1 MDAGANAGLLDTTLL
16 DTINWTGLLNTLNI
30 ICERAKQQKQKETLN
45 NPLNP
50 IGGYFPIMG
59 VEHVNTTAAQQ
70 REALATRRAVDSE
83 STDGGEEVVGGS
95 MVGGAMEGGGDG
107 GGSGGVRSEA
117 PALADVARTTAT
129 LKDLKA
135 LEELLKGEG
144 DFADTLTG
152 VRSGL
157 GSFPPQYQQDAFLK
171 WMQSVD
177 IQVNRPATLCKQ
189 CAIYSL
195 QCVADSLGTAC
206 QRRVLVIS
214 I

>member
-1 MDAGANAGLLDTTLL
+1 MFVSQVRCADAGARDVNISMHEWLIMCEDNAAERTREPIQLRYSE
-16 DTINWTGLLNTLNI
+16 IPVVHHLNTSDAQ
-30 ICERAKQQKQKETLN
+30 RRQAVATL
-45 NPLNP
+45 
-50 IGGYFPIMG
+50 
-59 VEHVNTTAAQQ
+59 
-70 REALATRRAVDSE
+70 RAVDSE

-117 PALADVARTTAT
+117 PALAEVARTTAT
-129 LKDLKA
+129 PKDLKA
-135 LEELLKGEG
+135 LESLLRGEV
-144 DFADTLTG
+144 DFADTLAG

-206 QRRVLVIS
+206 QRRLLVIS

>member
-1 MDAGANAGLLDTTLL
+1 
-16 DTINWTGLLNTLNI
+16 
-30 ICERAKQQKQKETLN
+30 
-45 NPLNP
+45 
-50 IGGYFPIMG
+50 
-59 VEHVNTTAAQQ
+59 
-70 REALATRRAVDSE
+70 
-83 STDGGEEVVGGS
+83 
-95 MVGGAMEGGGDG
+95 MEGGGD
-107 GGSGGVRSEA
+107 GGVRSEA
-117 PALADVARTTAT
+117 PALAEVARTTAT
-129 LKDLKA
+129 LKDLQA
-135 LEELLKGEG
+135 LESLLKGEV
-144 DFADTLTG
+144 DFADTLAG

-157 GSFPPQYQQDAFLK
+157 GSFPPQYQDEWLK